1 MDAIA
6 ASEVQKAQASTACPN
21 PLIALNEMLGSETP
35 GPLPA
40 AAQRYRDAVLA
51 LMRALAADGA
61 TPFLLVPRRFT
72 VTGTE
77 DWWRQVG
84 PGRLARAGGLHAAPR
99 ACWRSAIRS

>member
-1 MDAIA
+1 PASMDAVA
-6 ASEVQKAQASTACPN
+6 AAEVQKAQASTACPN
-21 PLIALNEMLGSETP
+21 PLIALNELLGSDVP

-72 VTGTE
+72 VSGTE

-84 PGRLARAGGLHAAPR
+84 QVGWLVPEGSTPATRL
-99 ACWRSAIRS
+99 S